1 MKHIKQFEQFANE
14 STINENS
21 ANDKRQIKQTVKQY
35 NAKKVGENTYKF
47 ASPTEAQK
55 AMSEVRQYLD
65 YATIS
70 INLENGTLTFNING

>member
-1 MKHIKQFEQFANE
+1 MKHIQLFEQFVNE
-14 STINENS
+14 STINENL

-55 AMSEVRQYLD
+55 AMSEVKQYLD
-65 YATIS
+65 HATIS
-70 INLENGTLTFNING
+70 INWANGTLAFNFNG

>member
-1 MKHIKQFEQFANE
+1 MKHIKLYEEFVNE
-14 STINENS
+14 SVNENLAS
-21 ANDKRQIKQTVKQY
+21 DKRQIKQTVKQY

>member
-1 MKHIKQFEQFANE
+1 MKHIKLFEDFVNE
-14 STINENS
+14 SVNENLAS
-21 ANDKRQIKQTVKQY
+21 DKRQIKQTVKQY

-55 AMSEVRQYLD
+55 AMSEVKQYLD

-70 INLENGTLTFNING
+70 INWADGTLTFNFNG